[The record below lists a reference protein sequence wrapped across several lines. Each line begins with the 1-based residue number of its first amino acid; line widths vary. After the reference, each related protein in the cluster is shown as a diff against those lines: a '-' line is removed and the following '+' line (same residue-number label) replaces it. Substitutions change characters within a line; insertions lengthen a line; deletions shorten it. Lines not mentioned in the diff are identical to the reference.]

1 MDSNFQV
8 RISADLTEFYRQVQ
22 QAANALTQL
31 DGVVRDVGKAA
42 DYAST
47 SIGFKL
53 GEATKQ
59 MGEKASTAGKQLGGL
74 GDKASEVGV
83 RVDRT
88 RQLSFAFGQV
98 LRDSGF
104 FAQSFGLGMLAI
116 SNNIPILIDQLVIAI
131 PALQAFQGSIT
142 IISSLLTAALTIWA
156 YSSTAVKENTESVE
170 EYVSKLDDLR
180 EARVRGEMDAASEI
194 RTLKL
199 LRIAAQDET
208 FSKEERLKAVKE
220 LQDRFP
226 DYYANLSAEE
236 VMTGKDADANYRLAK
251 ALIAVANARATQELI
266 TENRKVELKEAQK
279 LIDLQKEKK
288 TLENKPTGIQASK
301 TGENYKLKG
310 KIADID
316 NQIFETEKRKNEAR
330 DTANKLEENLLN
342 TLKKQKDV
350 SLITGDVGGASGAK
364 DKPKGKPKT
373 GAAAPIKD
381 TPYQSLQKS
390 LDAIN
395 IDPTTSKLQKLNAEM
410 GAYRNTIKTLID
422 ANVNQASPA
431 FLDLV
436 ARLDSTSQAYE
447 TLKTS
452 TENSEIATKKQE
464 QALKDISDIT
474 KSLDFKKLDISQ
486 SIGLEDSAKIKQE
499 IEAISDAILGLQKIA
514 LESPE
519 AAKFAELESTIA
531 SLRAELDRLGVS
543 YQAAINQDAIS
554 AVKKKFEGLI
564 PTVQELTTSMVSTL
578 SSGFSDVIST
588 FADSLGQLMS
598 GEISGKEFGKS
609 ITDSIGNFLSTL
621 GKQMVSF
628 GVAAVAFGLLKKA
641 IKDSKN
647 PAVTIGAGFALIAA
661 GAALGVIGGAIR
673 RTAGGGGGGG
683 GDQPAPS
690 PTPTFGGLTT
700 YSANTGIDSSYSMSA
715 SSQPTLE
722 TRISGNDLV
731 ILMNKSSNA
740 RKGYY

>member
-8 RISADLTEFYRQVQ
+8 KVTADISALQASLKGVQ
-22 QAANALTQL
+22 AQL
-31 DGVVRDVGKAA
+31 DKF
-42 DYAST
+42 S
-47 SIGFKL
+47 S
-53 GEATKQ
+53 ATDN
-59 MGEKASTAGKQLGGL
+59 AGNKI
-74 GDKASEVGV
+74 
-83 RVDRT
+83 DRT

-199 LRIAAQDET
+199 LRTAAQDET
-208 FSKEERLKAVKE
+208 FSKNERLKAVKE

-236 VMTGKDADANYRLAK
+236 VMTGKDADANYRLAQ

-266 TENRKVELKEAQK
+266 TENRKVELKEVQK

-288 TLENKPTGIQASK
+288 NLENQPTGIQGSK
-301 TGENYKLKG
+301 TGEDYKLKG

-316 NQIFETEKRKNEAR
+316 NQIFETAKRRNEAR

-364 DKPKGKPKT
+364 DKPKAT
-373 GAAAPIKD
+373 SVAPIKD
-381 TPYQSLQKS
+381 TPYESLQKS

-395 IDPTTSKLQKLNAEM
+395 IDPTTTKLQKLNAEM
-410 GAYRNTIKTLID
+410 GAYRNTIKVLID

-436 ARLDSTSQAYE
+436 SKLDSTSQAYE

-464 QALKDISDIT
+464 QALKDIANIT
-474 KSLDFKKLDISQ
+474 KGLDFKKLDISQ

-531 SLRAELDRLGVS
+531 SLRAELDKLGVS
-543 YQAAINQDAIS
+543 YQVATNQESLNAL
-554 AVKKKFEGLI
+554 KKKFEDLI

-700 YSANTGIDSSYSMSA
+700 YSANTGIDTSYSMSA
-715 SSQPTLE
+715 SMQPTLE